1 MKSGNLY
8 NMIMENSEIVEA
20 LLEYEKTG
28 SMNIEAFIALNTMDI
43 ERKKEIFQLRDFARF
58 LNKDDLLS
66 S

>member
-1 MKSGNLY
+1 
-8 NMIMENSEIVEA
+8 MENPEIVEA
-20 LLEYEKTG
+20 LLEYEVTG

-58 LNKDDLLS
+58 INKDELPS